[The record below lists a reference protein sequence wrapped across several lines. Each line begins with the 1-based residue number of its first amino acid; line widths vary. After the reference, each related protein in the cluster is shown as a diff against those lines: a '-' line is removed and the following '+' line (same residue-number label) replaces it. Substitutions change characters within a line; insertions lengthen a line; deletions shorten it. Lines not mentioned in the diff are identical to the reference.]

1 MQPKATLRMS
11 NFFSASQGL
20 RTCALA
26 AGIALLAVPSG
37 SAIGVPAA
45 DPTAKRESA
54 VLLAREGRHA
64 EAIAQLQALRAAY
77 PGALPVVWDLAVILH
92 WAGRDAE
99 AVQTLR
105 AAGFG
110 EAPDYALMAAARAAR
125 NTRDYATAKVLLAEG
140 TRRFPAQ
147 RDFRTLRALVLIDMG
162 RRDEARV
169 ELDRLRQA
177 APRDAEVWLAR
188 AYLAESGGDLMGALK
203 AYQRALEAA
212 PGNRTA
218 LRGRILTLAELG
230 APTQA
235 KTLAEA
241 SPDLLDDSERQRV
254 AGARAA
260 AWVRYGPLPTADPA
274 RRFDA
279 TDKALALLDAQR
291 AGLSGEALRRNRY
304 DTLVALHDRK
314 RMVEAIALYEALVA
328 EGAEPPAYVRSVAA
342 AAYLYERRPEEGLAL
357 YEGVLV
363 ENPRDFDARFGRFY
377 ALVDLERHRE
387 AYAEVDAIVADEA
400 IWVTYVDSPAKN
412 DNPRRLTADVAAGMA
427 RFYGDQLGEAWG
439 RIVPLRAGAPANA
452 WLQESA
458 AEIAL
463 ARDWPYRSLAL
474 ARTARALDPE
484 GAGPALR
491 EASAL
496 FALQDYAAA
505 GPRFAALYEAR
516 PEDLGVRRA
525 WRDWQSHNRRELRL
539 GVERARSS
547 GPELDGPSHGL
558 GLEVYS
564 QPFDSH
570 WRLKGAFRYDDGEV
584 LEGTAYRRRSAVGVE
599 YRAPGITT
607 LAEVA
612 ANTGSESG
620 AGALAEVEWRPGDHW
635 TFGASGEL
643 YSRLTPLRAVKNGVT
658 ADTLTLNAGYA
669 WDEGRGVA
677 AMLRGF
683 DFSDDNERAEVSLR
697 GWEKL
702 VDVPHFDL
710 KGEVGLFASTSSR
723 QDVPYY
729 SPENDLSAELT
740 LTAQHL
746 VWRRFDTSFAQE
758 LALTGGWYFETGYD
772 AAPIGGVAYT
782 HRWRYEPDFE
792 LEYGVTWRRPV
803 YDGVRETE
811 IDFVLAM
818 NLRF

>member
-1 MQPKATLRMS
+1 MCQKSPLRR
-11 NFFSASQGL
+11 FCPGL
-20 RTCALA
+20 AARLPIGARVLALA
-26 AGIALLAVPSG
+26 ASLLAALPPV
-37 SAIGVPAA
+37 AVAFAA
-45 DPTAKRESA
+45 DPTAEREAA

-64 EAIAQLQALRAAY
+64 EAIEQLQRLRAAH
-77 PGALPVVWDLAVILH
+77 PGAKPVAWDLAVIQH

-99 AVQTLR
+99 SVETLR
-105 AAGFG
+105 AVGFG
-110 EAPDYALMAAARAAR
+110 DAPDYALMAAARAAR
-125 NTRDYATAKVLLAEG
+125 NTRDYRAAEALLALG
-140 TRRFPAQ
+140 ARRFPAQ
-147 RDFRTLRALVLIDMG
+147 RDFRTLRALVLIDMDRRAEAEAELERLG
-162 RRDEARV
+162 R
-169 ELDRLRQA
+169 A

-188 AYLAESGGDLMGALK
+188 AYLAEAGGDAFRALQ
-203 AYQRALEAA
+203 AYQRALDVA

-218 LRGRILTLAELG
+218 LRGRILALADLG

-235 KTLAEA
+235 KALAEA
-241 SPDLLDDSERQRV
+241 SPDLLDDGERQRV

-260 AWVRYGPLPTADPA
+260 AWVRYGHLPVADPA

-279 TDKALALLDAQR
+279 TDKALALLEAQR
-291 AGLSGEALRRNRY
+291 AGLTGESLRRNRY
-304 DTLVALHDRK
+304 DTLVALRDRG
-314 RMVEAIALYEALVA
+314 RMAEAIALYEMLVA
-328 EGAEPPAYVRSVAA
+328 EGAEPPAYARSAA

-357 YEGVLV
+357 YESVLA

-377 ALVDLERHRE
+377 ALVDLERHRD
-387 AYAEVDAIVADEA
+387 AYAEVDAIVDDEA
-400 IWVTYVDSPAKN
+400 IWVTYTDSPAQN
-412 DNPRRLTADVAAGMA
+412 DNPRRLTADVTAGMA
-427 RFYGDQLGEAWG
+427 RFYGNQLGEAWD
-439 RIVPLRAGAPANA
+439 RIAPLRAGAPANA

-458 AEIAL
+458 AEVAL

-474 ARTARALDPE
+474 ARKARTLDPE

-491 EASAL
+491 EANAL

-505 GPRFAALYEAR
+505 GPLFATLHEAR
-516 PEDLGVRRA
+516 PEDQGVRRA

-539 GVERARSS
+539 GLERARSS

-558 GLEVYS
+558 ELEVYS
-564 QPFDSH
+564 QPLDMR

-599 YRAPGITT
+599 YRAPGITA
-607 LAEVA
+607 LAEAA

-620 AGALAEVEWRPGDHW
+620 VGALAEIAWRPGDHW
-635 TFGASGEL
+635 TFGAAGEL

-677 AMLRGF
+677 ALLRGF
-683 DFSDDNERAEVSLR
+683 DFTDDNERIEASLR

-710 KGEVGLFASTSSR
+710 KGELGLFASTSSR

-729 SPENDLSAELT
+729 SPKQDLTAELT

-746 VWRRFDTSFAQE
+746 VWRRFDRSFAHE
-758 LALTGGWYFETGYD
+758 LALTGGWYFEKGYD
-772 AAPIGGVAYT
+772 AAPVGGVAYT

-792 LEYGVTWRRPV
+792 LEYGIAWRRPV

-811 IDFVLAM
+811 VDFVLAM